1 MGACL
6 NAMTLDGKMTKKEI
20 TDAFDR
26 RCEEDGHE
34 CGHSYSGS
42 FSEFTGLV
50 ITDKAYDLESDAED
64 YMSEHG
70 EKWGPAVAIKHK
82 VYDMPKLGTLHQKAN
97 MKLHEK
103 IRDAGAKL
111 RNARDKM
118 RINNR
123 SETPAYVTKAE
134 ASYDKVVE
142 TVQPKID
149 WRIRK
154 IREIERKAAAKS
166 TKFVWLI
173 GGWCSS

>member
-6 NAMTLDGKMTKKEI
+6 NTMTVDGKASKQEI
-20 TDAFDR
+20 TDQFNA
-26 RCEEDGHE
+26 RCEEDGYE
-34 CGHSYSGS
+34 CGNTYSGS
-42 FSEFTGLV
+42 FSEFTGLR
-50 ITDKAYDLESDAED
+50 ITDLAYDLESDAED
-64 YMSEHG
+64 YVSEHG
-70 EKWGPAVAIKHK
+70 EKWGPAVALKHK
-82 VYDMPKLGTLHQKAN
+82 VYDMPKLGTLHQVALQA
-97 MKLHEK
+97 LHQK
-103 IRDAGAKL
+103 VYDAGAKL

-123 SETPAYVTKAE
+123 STVPAYVTKAE

-149 WRIRK
+149 ERKRK

-166 TKFVWLI
+166 KKFVWLI